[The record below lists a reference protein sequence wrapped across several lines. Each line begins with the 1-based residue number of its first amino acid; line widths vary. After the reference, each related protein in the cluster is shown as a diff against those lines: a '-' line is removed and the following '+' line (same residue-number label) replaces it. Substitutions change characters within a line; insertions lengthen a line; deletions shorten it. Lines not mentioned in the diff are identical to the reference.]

1 MTTLK
6 AGSKSIDRTYG
17 TYVSTIWTTIEA
29 NTGIICACLPMLRSP
44 LSRVFPRLFLRDTQE
59 NASQY
64 DGGTHHPSKPRQTD
78 FDSWGRFG
86 SGKPT
91 YTQSATI
98 ASPTHGPRSSD
109 EEIFGMAAITKTT
122 DIRVDYGDHRPSGS
136 TSTNDHD
143 SMTIPHRMSP
153 NPHQFTGHVFS

>member
-6 AGSKSIDRTYG
+6 AGSKSKDPTHG

-59 NASQY
+59 NTSQY
-64 DGGTHHPSKPRQTD
+64 AGGTRHPSRAGQTD
-78 FDSWGRFG
+78 SDCWGRFG

-91 YTQSATI
+91 YTQSGTV
-98 ASPTHGPRSSD
+98 ASPLHGPRSSD
-109 EEIFGMAAITKTT
+109 EEIFGMAAINKTT
-122 DIRVDYGDHRPSGS
+122 EIRVDYGNHRPSGS
-136 TSTNDHD
+136 SSTNDID
-143 SMTIPHRMSP
+143 SMATPHRMSP
-153 NPHQFTGHVFS
+153 NPHQYMSHVFS